1 MQSERL
7 TATAGGGLGRYSR
20 RAIPRSGSARLGLS
34 QKGGLPGPA
43 IEVVPR
49 TTHAIGQFDS
59 YGGRRLT
66 GVTQQGN
73 SEVGQRAARPIPER
87 RPASPFASDKHL
99 LGSRLPARAN
109 SLGQQLPGH
118 RLSSFPCDVRH
129 RARASS

>member
-43 IEVVPR
+43 IEVVHGPPMPS
-49 TTHAIGQFDS
+49 DS
-59 YGGRRLT
+59 VTATAGGGLLALLA
-66 GVTQQGN
+66 QGN

-109 SLGQQLPGH
+109 S
-118 RLSSFPCDVRH
+118 
-129 RARASS
+129 